1 MTLIEARGLTKRFGE
16 RTAVDH
22 VDLDVPAGSCFGF
35 LGPNGAGKT
44 TLIRLLL
51 GLARADEGRVL
62 IGGVDVA
69 ADPRSALRRVG
80 AIVEEPRFHAHM
92 TGVENL
98 VVHAALLDGDPR
110 ERIPE
115 MLDRVGLRGRG
126 DDKVSNYSMG
136 MRQRLG
142 VARALLGEPELL
154 VLDEPTNGLDAEG
167 MAEFR
172 TLIRGLVEDDGRTVF
187 LSSHLLDEMEK
198 LCDEVAIVEQGRVV
212 EQSSVSAFIS
222 GGGLALVLDV
232 DDPGRARELLA
243 HPDIRISDLE
253 GGRLRLDGV
262 GEREQAIAITRRLVE
277 GGVGVAEIRRH
288 VQTLEERY
296 LESTRQAASG
306 RADA

>member
-1 MTLIEARGLTKRFGE
+1 MIEARGLTKRFGE